1 MIGLDVILN
10 MKEKEEMISNHE
22 KGGFV
27 CGANCIILV
36 QKISAKVEEEKNFA
50 LREI

>member
-1 MIGLDVILN
+1 MILN
-10 MKEKEEMISNHE
+10 MKEKEEVISNHE
-22 KGGFV
+22 KGGFA

-36 QKISAKVEEEKNFA
+36 QKIGVKVEEEQNFL